1 MRKLPRQI
9 FISGIG
15 TGVGKTVAAA
25 ILTEALQGDYWK
37 PIQAGNLDK
46 SDTYLV
52 HSLVSNTVSKCH
64 PETYQFKTAAS
75 PHYAAGKEKIKI
87 EISRIQAPVTERT
100 LIIEGAGGLMVPLN
114 EEELVIDLVRSLNVP
129 VILIARNYLGC
140 INHTL
145 LSVEVLRQRNIELLG
160 IIFSGANFLDNEEI
174 IEHFAKVPVLHLIDE
189 APRIGRRFVR
199 DEADKLRTS
208 LSQYFE
214 F

>member
-9 FISGIG
+9 FVSGIG
-15 TGVGKTVAAA
+15 TGIGKTIASA

-37 PIQAGNLDK
+37 PIQAGNLDT

-52 HSLVSNTVSKCH
+52 HSLVSNPVSKCH
-64 PETYQFKTAAS
+64 PETYRFKTASS

-87 EISRIQAPVTERT
+87 ELSRFQAPVTERA

-114 EEELVIDLVRSLNVP
+114 EEAMVIDLIKVLNVP

-145 LSVEVLRQRNIELLG
+145 LSVEALRQRNIELLG
-160 IIFSGANFLDNEEI
+160 IIFCGANFLDNEEI
-174 IEHFAKVPVLHLIDE
+174 IEHFTKVPVLHLIDE
-189 APRIGRRFVR
+189 AQLIGRRFVR
-199 DEADKLRTS
+199 DEANKLRTS
-208 LSQYFE
+208 LSQHFE